1 MSIPKKILW
10 CFACKALFVLLLL
23 HSCSTDLDDI
33 FTDPVEKFLGN
44 WKCEEE
50 SEIYGPGY
58 VFDVVITVNPDNS
71 SEILIANFYHQ
82 GMNEKARALVTGN
95 ILTIMEQTICDDTI
109 IIKGNGQYKD
119 GEVRMEYT
127 ANDGAD
133 LDHVTA
139 RLFKP

>member
-1 MSIPKKILW
+1 MI
-10 CFACKALFVLLLL
+10 LL
-23 HSCSTDLDDI
+23 HSCGTEIDDI
-33 FTDPVEKFLGN
+33 FTDPAEKFLGK

-50 SEIYGPGY
+50 SEIYGSGY
-58 VFDVVITVNPDNS
+58 VFDVVITKNPDNS

-109 IIKGNGQYKD
+109 IIKGGGRYKD
-119 GEVRMEYT
+119 GEVHMEYT